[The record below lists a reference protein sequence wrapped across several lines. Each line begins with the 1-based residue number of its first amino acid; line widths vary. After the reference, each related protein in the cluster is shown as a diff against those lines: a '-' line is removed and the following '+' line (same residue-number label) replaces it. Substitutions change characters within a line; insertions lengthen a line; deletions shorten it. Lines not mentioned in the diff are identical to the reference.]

1 MIDPG
6 RLVVLVLA
14 LQAALAGVAVVGMW
28 ASGLPFVLGGAADAG
43 IGLVAAGGL
52 AGANWWLLF
61 RAPAIRGV
69 SAVRRMYDETLVP
82 LFAPL
87 GPGAATVVGLSAG
100 IGEELFFRGL
110 LQPLVGLPAASVLF
124 GAAHVAGRGMW
135 AFGVWAALMGAALG
149 TLAAATGGLL
159 GPIVAHGA
167 YDVLALT
174 YIRRTAFGSTAH
186 GGAEGD
192 GIE

>member
-14 LQAALAGVAVVGMW
+14 LQAALAGLTVLGMW
-28 ASGLPFVLGGAADAG
+28 AFGLPFVFGGAADAV

-61 RAPAIRGV
+61 RAPAIQGV
-69 SAVRRMYDETLVP
+69 LAVRRMYDETLVP

-100 IGEELFFRGL
+100 VGEELFFRGL

-135 AFGVWAALMGAALG
+135 GFGVWAALMGAALG

-159 GPIVAHGA
+159 APIVAHGA

-174 YIRRTAFGSTAH
+174 YIRRTAFAATRR